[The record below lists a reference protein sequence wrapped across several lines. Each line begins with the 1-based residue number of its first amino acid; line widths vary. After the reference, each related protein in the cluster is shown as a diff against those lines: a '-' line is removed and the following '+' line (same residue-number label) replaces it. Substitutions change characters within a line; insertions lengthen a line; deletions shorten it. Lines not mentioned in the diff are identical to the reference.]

1 MVGSTA
7 PHPLVLH
14 ASWAAGSTHVWAE
27 SSLEDFEQ
35 AEALQEALIAAGL
48 PAEALSGTTLLQLEL
63 PKKSGQHIASDR
75 MQDVT
80 GVVLEDSGDF
90 DGSVCETPAVGVK
103 ADHLGQLA
111 QLEHSPSI
119 RLAHDVRWWLEV
131 ADFAAELMLRH
142 RYVPTLVR
150 RRDRS
155 LTARWS
161 PWLHDPTVRGE
172 AERLLGAMPAVILAD
187 ESVAGQSAWDILV
200 EVLVELIDARVRR
213 VLRAEDYVDSLD
225 GQSSEDPSVAWL
237 SGLLDLGTSVAS
249 DGDAASTLFRG
260 ASEWLGTLSD
270 PEDGAGIRL
279 GLRLVEPPKDA
290 DAKSARWTVQFFLQA
305 AGEEGERLEADEIH
319 NDPEAG
325 LRLGMVRRAP
335 DELLLAELGRAARA
349 CRELEPALE
358 DAKPAELVLDT
369 VAAHRLL
376 TAGVPLLREA
386 GIVVELPEWWNT
398 RDRGIGLR
406 LSLAPSESESGS
418 TSDLDAGASVLG
430 LDALVDFKWE
440 ISVGDQILSFDE
452 FQALVAEARRGPVLR
467 RVHDQWV
474 ELDPEVLADAA
485 ARLAAA
491 REGQGTI
498 LEAMRMAWEGE
509 EGGIPLTGIEASGW
523 VSELL
528 DSGSANYTQ
537 VDQPES
543 LQGELRPYQQRGL
556 SWLAFLDRFGLGSCL
571 ADDMGLGKTVQ
582 LLALLLHERKGG
594 AQPGPTLLVVPT
606 SVVSNWKREAER
618 FAPDLRVSIHH
629 GLERTSG
636 DAFDRMV
643 ESSDIVVTT
652 YSLVGRDK
660 EDLERTEWHRVVLD
674 EAQYIKNPPTKQAAT
689 IRALPARRRIAL
701 TGTPV
706 ENRLSELWS
715 IMEFLNPGY
724 LGSSGEF
731 RRRFAVPIERHRDG
745 DRAER
750 LRQMVRPFVLR
761 RVKTDRSVIDDLPP
775 CTTTIEHA
783 TLTPEQATLY
793 EQAVSGMMGELGEA
807 EGIRRRGL
815 VLAMLVRL
823 KQICNHP
830 GLVEGDAD
838 SSEIGIDP
846 EAIRNRSGKCRRLC
860 EMLEEVQASGS
871 KALVFTQF
879 RRMGHLLVSMLRRTL
894 DREILFL
901 HGGTPTAKR
910 QEMVDR
916 FQEAGN
922 DIPVFVLS
930 LKAGGVGLNLT
941 AANHV
946 FHFDRWWNPAVENQ
960 ATDRA
965 FRIGQTRAVQVHKF
979 VCSGTLEERI
989 DRMIESK
996 VELARNIV
1004 GSGENWLT
1012 ELDTDELRNLLTF
1025 RGGDFGDEE

>member
-1 MVGSTA
+1 M
-7 PHPLVLH
+7 
-14 ASWAAGSTHVWAE
+14 
-27 SSLEDFEQ
+27 
-35 AEALQEALIAAGL
+35 
-48 PAEALSGTTLLQLEL
+48 
-63 PKKSGQHIASDR
+63 
-75 MQDVT
+75 
-80 GVVLEDSGDF
+80 
-90 DGSVCETPAVGVK
+90 
-103 ADHLGQLA
+103 
-111 QLEHSPSI
+111 
-119 RLAHDVRWWLEV
+119 
-131 ADFAAELMLRH
+131 
-142 RYVPTLVR
+142 
-150 RRDRS
+150 
-155 LTARWS
+155 
-161 PWLHDPTVRGE
+161 RGE
-172 AERLLGAMPAVILAD
+172 AERLLSAMPAVILAD

-237 SGLLDLGTSVAS
+237 SGLLDRGTSVSS

-290 DAKSARWTVQFFLQA
+290 DAKTARWTVQFFLQ
-305 AGEEGERLEADEIH
+305 GSGDEGERLEADEIH

-398 RDRGIGLR
+398 SDRGIGLR

-537 VDQPES
+537 VEQPDS

-618 FAPDLRVSIHH
+618 FAPDLRV
-629 GLERTSG
+629 
-636 DAFDRMV
+636 
-643 ESSDIVVTT
+643 
-652 YSLVGRDK
+652 
-660 EDLERTEWHRVVLD
+660 LD
-674 EAQYIKNPPTKQAAT
+674 SP
-689 IRALPARRRIAL
+689 
-701 TGTPV
+701 
-706 ENRLSELWS
+706 W
-715 IMEFLNPGY
+715 PG
-724 LGSSGEF
+724 
-731 RRRFAVPIERHRDG
+731 AH
-745 DRAER
+745 
-750 LRQMVRPFVLR
+750 QWR
-761 RVKTDRSVIDDLPP
+761 RVRS
-775 CTTTIEHA
+775 
-783 TLTPEQATLY
+783 
-793 EQAVSGMMGELGEA
+793 
-807 EGIRRRGL
+807 
-815 VLAMLVRL
+815 
-823 KQICNHP
+823 
-830 GLVEGDAD
+830 
-838 SSEIGIDP
+838 
-846 EAIRNRSGKCRRLC
+846 
-860 EMLEEVQASGS
+860 
-871 KALVFTQF
+871 
-879 RRMGHLLVSMLRRTL
+879 
-894 DREILFL
+894 
-901 HGGTPTAKR
+901 HG
-910 QEMVDR
+910 
-916 FQEAGN
+916 
-922 DIPVFVLS
+922 
-930 LKAGGVGLNLT
+930 
-941 AANHV
+941 
-946 FHFDRWWNPAVENQ
+946 
-960 ATDRA
+960 
-965 FRIGQTRAVQVHKF
+965 
-979 VCSGTLEERI
+979 
-989 DRMIESK
+989 
-996 VELARNIV
+996 
-1004 GSGENWLT
+1004 
-1012 ELDTDELRNLLTF
+1012 
-1025 RGGDFGDEE
+1025 

>member
-1 MVGSTA
+1 MVGSTV
-7 PHPLVLH
+7 PNPLVLH
-14 ASWAAGSTHVWAE
+14 ASWSSGNINVWAE
-27 SSLEDFEQ
+27 SSLEAF
-35 AEALQEALIAAGL
+35 AEGEVLFTALVEAGL
-48 PAEALSGTTLLQLEL
+48 PEAALTGVTSLQLEL
-63 PKKSGQHIASDR
+63 PKIAGHHVASDR
-75 MQDVT
+75 MQDVS
-80 GVVLEDSGDF
+80 GVVLEEGGEL
-90 DGSVCETPAVGVK
+90 DGSICDTPSVGLR
-103 ADHLGQLA
+103 ADHLGHLA
-111 QLEHSPSI
+111 QLEDSKII
-119 RLAHDVRWWLEV
+119 RLAHDVRWWLDV
-131 ADFAAELMLRH
+131 GDFAAELMLRH

-150 RRDRS
+150 RRDRT

-172 AERLLGAMPAVILAD
+172 AERLLGSMPAVVLAD

-200 EVLVELIDARVRR
+200 EILVELIDSRVRR
-213 VLRAEDYVDSLD
+213 VLRAEDYVDSID
-225 GQSSEDPSVAWL
+225 GQNSEDPSVAWL
-237 SGLLDLGTSVAS
+237 SGLLDTGTSISS

-279 GLRLVEPPKDA
+279 GLRLLEPPKDA

-305 AGEEGERLEADEIH
+305 AGDEGERLEADEIH

-325 LRLGMVRRAP
+325 LRLGMARRAP
-335 DELLLAELGRAARA
+335 DELLLAELSRAARA

-369 VAAHRLL
+369 VCAHRLL

-452 FQALVAEARRGPVLR
+452 FQALLAEARRGPVLR

-474 ELDPEVLADAA
+474 ELDPEMLADAA

-523 VSELL
+523 ISELL
-528 DSGSANYTQ
+528 DSGSSNYTQ
-537 VDQPES
+537 VEQPES

-594 AQPGPTLLVVPT
+594 AQPGCTLLVVPT
-606 SVVSNWKREAER
+606 SVVSNWKREAQR
-618 FAPDLRVSIHH
+618 FAPELRVAIHH
-629 GLERTSG
+629 GLERASG
-636 DAFDRMV
+636 DTFDRMV
-643 ESSDIVVTT
+643 ESSDIIVTT

-660 EDLERTEWHRVVLD
+660 EDLERTQWHRVVLD

-689 IRALPARRRIAL
+689 IRSLSATRRIAL

-731 RRRFAVPIERHRDG
+731 RRRFAVPIERHRDN

-750 LRQMVRPFVLR
+750 LRKMVQPFVLR

-775 CTTTIEHA
+775 CTTTIENA

-793 EQAVSGMMGELGEA
+793 EQAVSGMMGELGES
-807 EGIRRRGL
+807 EGMRRRGL

-830 GLVEGDAD
+830 GLVDAD
-838 SSEIGIDP
+838 ANSSELGIDP

-860 EMLEEVQASGS
+860 EMLEEGQAAGS

-894 DREILFL
+894 DREVLFL

-922 DIPVFVLS
+922 EIPVFVLS

-1004 GSGENWLT
+1004 GSGEGWLT
-1012 ELDTDELRNLLTF
+1012 ELDTDELRSLLAF
-1025 RGGDFGDEE
+1025 RGGDFEDDE